1 MFKKILYPTDFSD
14 VSQKA
19 LNYLRE
25 LRDSGAEEV
34 VVLHVMDERT
44 DDMLKHVAGDELLER
59 IENSKKE
66 QIEEAINEVAEKL
79 RSWGYR
85 VKTFI
90 RKGVPF
96 REILKEE
103 ETEQVSLIVI
113 GSHGMSNVEEML
125 IGSVSEKVIR
135 KSKNPVFVV
144 KR

>member
-34 VVLHVMDERT
+34 VVLHIMDERT
-44 DDMLKHVAGDELLER
+44 DEMLKIAAGDETLER
-59 IENSKKE
+59 MEKSKKE
-66 QIEEAINEVAEKL
+66 QIEVAMTEVGERLK
-79 RSWGYR
+79 SWGYT

-96 REILKEE
+96 REILRVE
-103 ETEQVSLIVI
+103 ETEQISLIVI
-113 GSHGMSNVEEML
+113 GSHGMSNVKEML
-125 IGSVSEKVIR
+125 IGSVSEEVIR
-135 KSKNPVFVV
+135 KSKRPVFVV